1 MNNRSATAAATDTT
15 SVTTVASGAV
25 AATDAVAATGAA
37 TGAATAT
44 VTAPAAGSR
53 SPSEERRDPAAPP
66 ARKPAGLCLV
76 VHDDLELR
84 LRLAALAR
92 RAIPK
97 LDADCIT
104 CAVFDALPAERLAG
118 YAALLLIV
126 EFNSRDSTADPLAR
140 LARARSQAPRLPI
153 FVFARGGDERNAA
166 RTIRVGANDYWPI
179 HAVKMGELG
188 TALRPLVEA
197 AGDHDTAATASS
209 DPWRQPRIAGY
220 RLVKTIAQ
228 SAMAAVY
235 LARNDELPQPVALKV
250 QALKGRRVLSEAD
263 RQRFVR
269 ECQILSAL
277 NHRAIADVLDF
288 GVTDDYLYLAM
299 EYFPCGSLR
308 ERLKNPVSEAEGVDY
323 ARQIGEALQVLHAAH
338 VVHRDLKPSNLM
350 LTDDNR
356 VILIDFGSARMQL
369 EAGDLSRSDL
379 CTGTPYYVC
388 PEQIENREPDGRG
401 DLYSLGVILFEMLAG
416 ALPFVGSNLAEIFA
430 GHRSAA
436 VPRLPPR
443 VARYQFL
450 IDRLLAKDPAA
461 RYASAG
467 AFLQDLAAM
476 GAAEAAPRVAG
487 SSMGVTK

>member
-1 MNNRSATAAATDTT
+1 MSKPSTGILRPEPFAGSAAAP
-15 SVTTVASGAV
+15 VVAPVAGGAMVPV
-25 AATDAVAATGAA
+25 AL
-37 TGAATAT
+37 
-44 VTAPAAGSR
+44 PAAFAGSPKR
-53 SPSEERRDPAAPP
+53 
-66 ARKPAGLCLV
+66 PAGRCLV

-97 LDADCIT
+97 LDADCVNLT
-104 CAVFDALPAERLAG
+104 SFDALTPERLAG

-126 EFNSRDSTADPLAR
+126 EFNARDGAGDPLAR
-140 LARARSQAPRLPI
+140 LVRAHAQAPRLPI

-166 RTIRVGANDYWPI
+166 RTIKSGAVDYWPI
-179 HAVKMGELG
+179 HAVKMGELAA
-188 TALRPLVEA
+188 ALQPLVESPADA
-197 AGDHDTAATASS
+197 AGPAAAF

-220 RLVKTIAQ
+220 RVLKTLAQ
-228 SAMAAVY
+228 SALAAVY

-250 QALKGRRVLSEAD
+250 QALKGRRVVSEAD

-277 NHRAIADVLDF
+277 NHRSIADVLDF
-288 GVTDDYLYLAM
+288 GITEEFMYLAL

-308 ERLKNPVSEAEGVDY
+308 DRMKNPVSEGDAIHY

-356 VILIDFGSARMQL
+356 VILIDFGSACMQL
-369 EAGDLSRSDL
+369 DAGDLSRSDL

-401 DLYSLGVILFEMLAG
+401 DLYSLGVVLFEMLAG
-416 ALPFVGSNLAEIFA
+416 ALPYPGKALAEIFA
-430 GHRSAA
+430 AHRSAP
-436 VPRLPPR
+436 VPRLPAP
-443 VARYQFL
+443 VARFQPI
-450 IDRLLAKDPAA
+450 IDRLMAKDPAA
-461 RYASAG
+461 RHASAA
-467 AFLQDLAAM
+467 AFLEDLAAV
-476 GAAEAAPRVAG
+476 GESAG
-487 SSMGVTK
+487 VQPS